1 MVAGFADSCLYFG
14 QFGAASR
21 VKLVNNLLVAIN
33 IAATAEA
40 MALGLK
46 AGVDVDLMIKAI
58 ATGSGG
64 STQFGIRA
72 PWMAQR
78 RFLPAQGTVP
88 ALQHYFDMIGEFADS
103 VGVATPMLDRAAELY
118 EQIHRDGL
126 RREGRRRYGRRHR
139 RAAARESTDTEAHR
153 RRIA

>member
-1 MVAGFADSCLYFG
+1 
-14 QFGAASR
+14 
-21 VKLVNNLLVAIN
+21 
-33 IAATAEA
+33 

-78 RFLPAQGTVP
+78 RFLPAQGTAP

-103 VGVATPMLDRAAELY
+103 MGVATPMLDTAVELY
-118 EQIHRDGL
+118 DKFMDMGL
-126 RREGRRRYGRRHR
+126 GEKDV
-139 RAAARESTDTEAHR
+139 AAMVDVIGALPRSKS
-153 RRIA
+153 

>member
-1 MVAGFADSCLYFG
+1 CLFSG
-14 QFGAASR
+14 PVGAASR
-21 VKLVNNLLVAIN
+21 VKLVNNLLVGMN
-33 IAATAEA
+33 SAASAEA

-72 PWMAQR
+72 PWVAQR
-78 RFLPAQGTVP
+78 RFLPAQGTAP

-103 VGVATPMLDRAAELY
+103 VGGATPMLDRAVALY
-118 EQIHRDGL
+118 DKFLDLGL
-126 RREGRRRYGRRHR
+126 GQKGVAPMVSGVGALPR
-139 RAAARESTDTEAHR
+139 SKT
-153 RRIA
+153 